1 MTKKIKQPMSL
12 REQLLIAVLVL
23 SALIGSYIMLRV
35 QVQTAQKMVWQEQ
48 LDSSRSAKKSART
61 HRATNND
68 SKKLAQEI
76 VKLEQ
81 DIAQTITTVSGIEGR
96 FIDLKSKKSVANMR
110 SRLTDLAQ
118 RNNLRLSKVTKSQQD
133 LAKFTSANQK
143 KLAAFLERPMFNIE
157 LSGSYHDLLDFIKQL
172 DSLPNRVVVTHFS
185 LEEQISLFVKAGQ
198 AKPLAIKLTLSF

>member
-1 MTKKIKQPMSL
+1 MVKNKYSATVIGLGNIGLLYDLDKLNDSKYFLSHTKSLFFHNKFEIKF
-12 REQLLIAVLVL
+12 LI
-23 SALIGSYIMLRV
+23 
-35 QVQTAQKMVWQEQ
+35 
-48 LDSSRSAKKSART
+48 D
-61 HRATNND
+61 ND
-68 SKKLAQEI
+68 SKKLVQEI

-172 DSLPNRVVVTHFS
+172 DLLPNRVVVTHFS